1 MDVGAIKERVIFLYF
16 EGNEVDQITNEL
28 LNEGVEINN
37 DLICNI
43 MHRYISSIRNIRSF
57 NDIDSQGINDKQK
70 SFIKTI
76 IDAEKSRQ
84 LYKQKILEAAALKK
98 EHIKNMDEITKPF
111 EFKQSVAELDT
122 IHSGMMNACLM
133 DLLVNGTT
141 IESLDEFIG
150 YLEEIAIEKHIKVKI
165 AFRGIVKHS
174 ERDLEAMRTRL
185 YESRAKKWLKDRKD
199 SGIEF
204 R

>member
-1 MDVGAIKERVIFLYF
+1 MNVVTIREKVVSLYF
-16 EGNEVDQITNEL
+16 QGNKLDQITKEL
-28 LNEGVEINN
+28 LNEGVEINH
-37 DLICNI
+37 DSICNI
-43 MHRYISSIRNIRSF
+43 IRGYISSLRSIRSF

-76 IDAEKSRQ
+76 IDDEKSRQ

-111 EFKQSVAELDT
+111 KFKQSVAELDT
-122 IHSGMMNACLM
+122 INSGMLKACLM

-141 IESLDEFIG
+141 IESLGEFIG
-150 YLEEIAIEKHIKVKI
+150 YLEEIAFEKHIKVKT

-174 ERDLEAMRTRL
+174 ERDLEVMRTRL
-185 YESRAKKWLKDRKD
+185 YEARKKVVKR
-199 SGIEF
+199 
-204 R
+204 